1 MPRGEQNETVGRAPG
16 VLWRELPGA
25 VVILQP
31 DDSVVR
37 LTGPGALLWVM
48 LDHAATIAELEDAF
62 ASPTASGDDEADAPV
77 DTGEQIRTYVAELR
91 DLGLVTTA

>member
-1 MPRGEQNETVGRAPG
+1 VPGGEQIESVGRAPG

-37 LTGPGALLWVM
+37 LTGPGALLWVL

-62 ASPTASGDDEADAPV
+62 AGRDSPVGDEPEPAPGAG
-77 DTGEQIRTYVAELR
+77 DQIRTYVIELR

>member
-1 MPRGEQNETVGRAPG
+1 MPGGEQNEIVGRAPG
-16 VLWRELPGA
+16 ILWRELPGA

-37 LTGPGALLWVM
+37 LTGPGALLWMM

-62 ASPTASGDDEADAPV
+62 AAPSSLDGGEAQDTI
-77 DTGEQIRTYVAELR
+77 DTGGQIRTYVAELR
-91 DLGLVTTA
+91 DLGLVTTG